1 MPSLTRLYTALA
13 LLAAVSTTV
22 AVAPAS
28 AQTDTMTSP
37 TIAVL
42 DTQKVM
48 EKSKAVQSIQEQIGQ
63 RRSEYQNQLSQ
74 KEQQLREENKKLEQ
88 QRSVLSAE
96 AYQKKK
102 KKLEKRIQ
110 KIQGDVQSQ
119 KKGLQK
125 VYNRAM
131 NEVKKELV
139 EIVGNIA
146 EKREI
151 DLVVN
156 KSAVLLVRRKMEI
169 TDDALDALNSK
180 LKTVDVGQF
189 SGSEEQ

>member
-13 LLAAVSTTV
+13 LLAVVSTTV

-102 KKLEKRIQ
+102 KQLEKRIQ
-110 KIQGDVQSQ
+110 NIQGDVQSQ

-146 EKREI
+146 EERGI

-156 KSAVLLVRRKMEI
+156 KSAILLVRRQMEI
-169 TDDALDALNSK
+169 TGDALDALNSK
-180 LKTVDVGQF
+180 LKTVNVGQF
-189 SGSEEQ
+189 SGSGEQ

>member
-13 LLAAVSTTV
+13 LLAAASTTV

-102 KKLEKRIQ
+102 KQLEKRIQ
-110 KIQGDVQSQ
+110 NIQGDVQSQ

-146 EKREI
+146 EERGI

-156 KSAVLLVRRKMEI
+156 KSAILLVRRQMEI
-169 TDDALDALNSK
+169 TGDALDALNSK
-180 LKTVDVGQF
+180 LKTVNVGQF
-189 SGSEEQ
+189 SGSGEQ

>member
-13 LLAAVSTTV
+13 LLAVVSTTV

-102 KKLEKRIQ
+102 KQLEKRIQ
-110 KIQGDVQSQ
+110 NIQGDVQSQ

-131 NEVKKELV
+131 NEVKKKLV

-146 EKREI
+146 EERGI

-156 KSAVLLVRRKMEI
+156 KSAILLVRRQMEI
-169 TDDALDALNSK
+169 TGDALDALNSK
-180 LKTVDVGQF
+180 LKTVNVGQF
-189 SGSEEQ
+189 SGSGEQ